1 MSERKVLNKYYP
13 PNFDPSLI
21 KRRKLGKDRQQ
32 VVRLMAP
39 FSMRCNTCGEYI
51 YKGKKFNARKETVQ
65 GEDYYGIKIFR
76 FYIKCTACSAEITFK
91 TDPKNT
97 DYQAEHGASRN
108 FEPWRDTGEQEKD
121 IDKLD
126 LLEQQ
131 EEEDA
136 MAKLESKAIDSK
148 REMDILDALQE
159 IKARNSRLDKAGK
172 KDVDAD
178 KILARVTAGFDGA
191 PDVDVVRRKLDENE
205 LRRKQEEAEDEEEVR
220 RVFGRAYVEGVPDIE
235 LDEDA
240 TTEDDSEPGT
250 PRDEGEAASA
260 QSSSSSSAVAVKQAA
275 VKRKLDAV
283 EPTPASLLS
292 EASKTIIANS
302 TSMAPPPRKKGK
314 GSGNAALA
322 AKLGIKVKK

>member
-13 PNFDPSLI
+13 PNFDPSL
-21 KRRKLGKDRQQ
+21 
-32 VVRLMAP
+32 
-39 FSMRCNTCGEYI
+39 
-51 YKGKKFNARKETVQ
+51 
-65 GEDYYGIKIFR
+65 
-76 FYIKCTACSAEITFK
+76 CSAEITFK

-108 FEPWRDTGEQEKD
+108 FEPWRDMGDQEKEV
-121 IDKLD
+121 DKLD

-131 EEEDA
+131 EEDDA

-159 IKARNSRLDKAGK
+159 IKSRNSRLDKAGK

-178 KILARVTAGFDGA
+178 KILARVTAGY
-191 PDVDVVRRKLDENE
+191 DVGGGERDLVRKLDEDD
-205 LRRKQEEAEDEEEVR
+205 LRKKQEEAEDEEEVR
-220 RVFGRAYVEGVPDIE
+220 RVFGRAFVEGVPDIE

-240 TTEDDSEPGT
+240 TTEEDSEPGT
-250 PRDEGEAASA
+250 PRDGDAVREQAPRASG
-260 QSSSSSSAVAVKQAA
+260 SSSSSAGTAPGVKQAA

-292 EASKTIIANS
+292 EASKTIVAKS
-302 TSMAPPPRKKGK
+302 TSMAPPPKKKGK
-314 GSGNAALA
+314 GSANAALA